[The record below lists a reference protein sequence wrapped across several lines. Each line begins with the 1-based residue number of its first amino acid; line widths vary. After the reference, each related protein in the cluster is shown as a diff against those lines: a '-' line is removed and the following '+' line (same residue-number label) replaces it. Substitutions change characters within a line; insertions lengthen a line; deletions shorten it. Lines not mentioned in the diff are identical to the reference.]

1 MAKVIKNVW
10 ELGIYSLL
18 AGCIVWLCSGSF
30 YSHLSPFDCSTTS
43 GPGSEPRYVSQP
55 WGNRASTSLPAL
67 DPEATWKF
75 MWHLGCMFGHLLMA
89 CWLVWVSCISFAYW
103 CPSSWLYIQIYWGK
117 VMGESPSQRAE
128 KNKKPKWTFARP
140 NHTGLTILYIL
151 DYRPNDIKTPE

>member
-1 MAKVIKNVW
+1 M
-10 ELGIYSLL
+10 GIGNLQSSCRMYSLTL
-18 AGCIVWLCSGSF
+18 QRLF
-30 YSHLSPFDCSTTS
+30 YSHLSPFDCSPSS

-89 CWLVWVSCISFAYW
+89 CWLVWISCISFAYW

-117 VMGESPSQRAE
+117 VMGSLHPREQ
-128 KNKKPKWTFARP
+128 KKARNLNELLP
-140 NHTGLTILYIL
+140 DQIIRQLTILEYIRL
-151 DYRPNDIKTPE
+151 